1 MPVICTLASSSR
13 GNASFVAEGETSLL
27 LDAGISLRR
36 LSQGLA
42 PFGTS
47 PGRLSAVL
55 ITHEHSDHIMGLPL
69 LAAKYDVPIY
79 CTRGTARALQTQ
91 FPNLRGRMRTFF
103 AGDVFSVGDFEI
115 STFPTSHDCAESV
128 GYVMQSGCGKVA
140 LATDLGCV
148 TGEVEKALRGVDF
161 LMLEANHDIEK
172 LWMGSYP
179 VGLKKR
185 ILGKLGHLN
194 NEDSAGLAVYAARNG
209 TKMIVLVH
217 LSQENN
223 TPNLAI
229 GAVSRALEV
238 SGAGRVMLEAAPP
251 QTSGN
256 VYILK

>member
-13 GNASFVAEGETSLL
+13 GNASFVAEGHTSLL

-36 LSQGLA
+36 LSQGLKSL
-42 PFGTS
+42 GSS
-47 PGRLSAVL
+47 PGCLSAVL

-69 LAAKYDVPIY
+69 LAAKYEVPIY
-79 CTRGTARALQTQ
+79 CSRGTARALQAQ
-91 FPNLRGRMRTFF
+91 YPHLKGRMRTFF
-103 AGDVFSVGDFEI
+103 AGDAFSVGDFEVR
-115 STFPTSHDCAESV
+115 TFPTSHDCAESV
-128 GYVMQSGCGKVA
+128 GYVMRGGGAKVA

-148 TGEVEKALRGVDF
+148 TQEVENALKGVDF
-161 LMLEANHDIEK
+161 LLLEANHDIEK

-185 ILGKLGHLN
+185 ILGKKGHLN

-209 TKMIVLVH
+209 TRKIVLVH

-229 GAVSRALEV
+229 GAVSRALAD
-238 SGAGRVMLEAAPP
+238 SGAGHVMLDAAPP
-251 QTSGN
+251 QTAGN
-256 VYILK
+256 VYILE